1 MVLSNPIGN
10 RPILAEVRAPLPPQ
24 RPSLPHAYTAGST
37 NPVVKPHVGSAA
49 RASALETYVPTIN
62 RKVASGEASQQQT
75 TLSASLNPSTG
86 GSRISL
92 LQHAS
97 TVSKPI
103 PLNPPI
109 SGLNQEKGKER
120 GRGGTMSRG
129 NVSKSVARMD
139 AFTWL
144 SNVKVGG
151 TATRE
156 SSTDIASGGYGGNST
171 SGPSSGVG
179 SKSRVRS
186 GLELAGQMQGHSQSQ
201 IQEIQTVQDCESQ
214 DKETGDGDG
223 GSARGGPEERV
234 KRRES
239 QSQVRGRVTQV
250 QQQMKRKESQDESGQ
265 RTSQSR
271 ISSED
276 KKEAEN
282 QPLQDE

>member
-1 MVLSNPIGN
+1 
-10 RPILAEVRAPLPPQ
+10 
-24 RPSLPHAYTAGST
+24 LPHAYTTGNT
-37 NPVVKPHVGSAA
+37 NPVVKPHIGSAA
-49 RASALETYVPTIN
+49 RASVLDTYVPTIN
-62 RKVASGEASQQQT
+62 RKVVGEEAFQQQT
-75 TLSASLNPSTG
+75 TLSASLNLSNG
-86 GSRISL
+86 GSYISL
-92 LQHAS
+92 PQQAS

-103 PLNPPI
+103 SLNPPI

-129 NVSKSVARMD
+129 NVGKSVARMD

-151 TATRE
+151 TTTRE

-186 GLELAGQMQGHSQSQ
+186 GVDLAGQMQSHSHPQ
-201 IQEIQTVQDCESQ
+201 IQETQAVQDCENQ

-223 GSARGGPEERV
+223 GSARGGSEERA
-234 KRRES
+234 RRKES

-250 QQQMKRKESQDESGQ
+250 QRQMKRKESQDESGK
-265 RTSQSR
+265 RTSMSQSR

>member
-1 MVLSNPIGN
+1 
-10 RPILAEVRAPLPPQ
+10 
-24 RPSLPHAYTAGST
+24 LPHAYTAGST

-62 RKVASGEASQQQT
+62 RKFGGEEASQQQT
-75 TLSASLNPSTG
+75 TLSALLSPSTG
-86 GSRISL
+86 GSCISL
-92 LQHAS
+92 PQHAS
-97 TVSKPI
+97 TISKPI

-151 TATRE
+151 TTTRE
-156 SSTDIASGGYGGNST
+156 SSSDITSGGYGGNSA

-186 GLELAGQMQGHSQSQ
+186 GLDLAGQMQDRSQSQ
-201 IQEIQTVQDCESQ
+201 IQEIQTVQDCEGQ

-223 GSARGGPEERV
+223 GSTKRGPEERV

-250 QQQMKRKESQDESGQ
+250 QQQIKRKESQDESGK
-265 RTSQSR
+265 RTSMSQSR

-276 KKEAEN
+276 KKEADN